1 MEALLG
7 SVNLHQ
13 TGEGVNQH
21 GRAIVPNGSTR
32 RASVGVLRLFGC
44 FVLLVAVAPRETIKV
59 GRNNQSRAKRTRFY
73 LLKRRR

>member
-7 SVNLHQ
+7 SVNLYQ
-13 TGEGVNQH
+13 TGERVNQL

-32 RASVGVLRLFGC
+32 RASVGVLWLVGC

-59 GRNNQSRAKRTRFY
+59 GGNDQSRAK
-73 LLKRRR
+73 